1 LTIIQTTVIQKVTF
15 RGTET
20 LKRGRG
26 NTPKMAGKSA
36 GRKANYGIVYVK
48 SMLGKYRRG
57 LLHAFISSSD
67 FECLSDLQMMTNW
80 QQRQV

>member
-1 LTIIQTTVIQKVTF
+1 
-15 RGTET
+15 
-20 LKRGRG
+20 
-26 NTPKMAGKSA
+26 MAEKSA

-57 LLHAFISSSD
+57 LRHAFISSSD
-67 FECLSDLQMMTNW
+67 FECLSDLQMMTKW